1 MNDLSNIQDGINKL
15 QDVCLSKIEVGE
27 YGGVPIF
34 AKSDINGQLYFVCL
48 EFRPDGET
56 VFLTAARTTEKMF
69 EIYKKEHGSERS
81 INLGD
86 LTTDSNRALSISNIQ
101 KLLGIVKNGNTLNQ
115 MAGENAKTAAL
126 DKLEQAKAMAGDK
139 TPEDIYKATGW
150 FKGQD
155 GKWRF
160 EIPDNLEAISLDK
173 LLNDKRAKLGEIYD
187 NPQLFEAYPDLK
199 DGITPADAGKTMK
212 KNMNANEV

>member
-1 MNDLSNIQDGINKL
+1 MGQPVFGKTAVNGI
-15 QDVCLSKIEVGE
+15 E
-27 YGGVPIF
+27 YYI
-34 AKSDINGQLYFVCL
+34 CL
-48 EFRPDGET
+48 EFSPNGD
-56 VFLTAARTTEKMF
+56 VYFLTAAKTNDKMYD
-69 EIYKKEHGSERS
+69 EYKKEHGSERLCS
-81 INLGD
+81 QSEPVPH
-86 LTTDSNRALSISNIQ
+86 SNHALLIPNIQ
-101 KLLGIVKNGNTLNQ
+101 ELLGIVKNENPLNQ

-126 DKLEQAKAMAGDK
+126 DKLEQAKAMA
-139 TPEDIYKATGW
+139 EDRSREEIYKATGW

-199 DGITPADAGKTMK
+199 DGITPADAGKTY
-212 KNMNANEV
+212 NGNT

>member
-1 MNDLSNIQDGINKL
+1 MGQPVFGKTAVNGI
-15 QDVCLSKIEVGE
+15 E
-27 YGGVPIF
+27 YYI
-34 AKSDINGQLYFVCL
+34 CL
-48 EFRPDGET
+48 EFSPNGD
-56 VFLTAARTTEKMF
+56 VYFLTAAKTNDKMYD
-69 EIYKKEHGSERS
+69 EYKKEHGSERLCS
-81 INLGD
+81 QSEPVPH
-86 LTTDSNRALSISNIQ
+86 SNHALLIPNIQ
-101 KLLGIVKNGNTLNQ
+101 ELLGIVKNENTLNQ

-126 DKLEQAKAMAGDK
+126 DKLEQAKATA
-139 TPEDIYKATGW
+139 EDRSREEIYKATGW

-199 DGITPADAGKTMK
+199 DGITPADAGKTPQGSRQPSW
-212 KNMNANEV
+212 

>member
-1 MNDLSNIQDGINKL
+1 MEMYIFLQPPKRMIKCTMN
-15 QDVCLSKIEVGE
+15 
-27 YGGVPIF
+27 
-34 AKSDINGQLYFVCL
+34 
-48 EFRPDGET
+48 T
-56 VFLTAARTTEKMF
+56 
-69 EIYKKEHGSERS
+69 KKEHGSERLCS
-81 INLGD
+81 QSEPVPH
-86 LTTDSNRALSISNIQ
+86 SNHALLIPNIQ
-101 KLLGIVKNGNTLNQ
+101 ELLGIVKNENPLNQ

-126 DKLEQAKAMAGDK
+126 DKLEQAKAMA
-139 TPEDIYKATGW
+139 EDRSREEIYKATGW

-199 DGITPADAGKTMK
+199 DGITPADAGKTSSCCSRLIIFRDHPR
-212 KNMNANEV
+212 